1 MKRPSFFIAGIIQGS
16 IAETRVHSQ
25 DYRRQIKEIVEQ
37 HIEGALVY
45 CPFENHP
52 NSLEYDQQTASR
64 VFFDHIAMVA
74 RSDCLITYLPEASM
88 GTAVEMYAAHL
99 AGKPVVTISP
109 LSGNWTIRFLSN
121 RLLADI
127 DEFGDFVASGELL
140 EFLGGRREHRP
151 QRQNC

>member
-25 DYRRQIKEIVEQ
+25 DYRARIREILER

-52 NSLEYDQQTASR
+52 NSLDYDRETASR

-99 AGKPVVTISP
+99 AGKAVITISP
-109 LSGNWTIRFLSN
+109 LSANWTVRFLSD
-121 RLLADI
+121 RLLADME
-127 DEFGDFVASGELL
+127 EFRDFVASGELQ
-140 EFLGGRREHRP
+140 EFLGGRRERRP